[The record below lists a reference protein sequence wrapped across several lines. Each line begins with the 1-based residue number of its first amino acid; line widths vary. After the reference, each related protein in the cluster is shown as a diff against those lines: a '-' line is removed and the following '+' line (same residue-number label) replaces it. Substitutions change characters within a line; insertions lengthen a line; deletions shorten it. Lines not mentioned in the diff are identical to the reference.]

1 MNNNNKTVIKNLT
14 LTLSPEQGSNISGL
28 AGVVA
33 RTMSIPPIRIKHI
46 EILKKSIDARKP
58 GIKIILSVN
67 AFIDEEPKTTEPLI
81 SRYTKKLSQKRVLI
95 IGSGPAGLFAAL
107 KCIELGVKPI
117 VLERGKNVSDRK
129 HDIAIISRPDTAI
142 LVNNHSNYCFGE
154 GGAGTFSDGKLYTRS
169 TKRGNV
175 SDILKILIEHG
186 ANNEIIYDSHP
197 HIGSD
202 KLPGIITNIRN
213 TILNAGGE
221 IHFNTFISDFIISN
235 NKIKSAISSEG
246 KEFDGGAFILATG
259 HSATDIYE
267 LLFSKNISLESKP
280 FAMGVRAEHPQ
291 ELIDSIQ
298 YKSVKRSPYLPTAS
312 YKLVTQVD
320 GRGVFSFCMC
330 PGGIIV
336 PAASKPGE
344 VIVNGMSN
352 SKRNSPYA
360 NSGIVVT
367 INPDELIDY
376 KKHGALSGLKFQQSL
391 EKKCFDL
398 AGKEQKA
405 PAQRM
410 TDFCAGRL
418 SVSLGKTSFNP
429 GVTSVALHEILPGFI
444 TASLQKAFIDFGK
457 KMKGYYSSE
466 AMLLA
471 PESRTSSPVRIP
483 RLTEKLCHP
492 QIENLFP
499 SGEGAGYAGGIVSS
513 AIDGENSA
521 IAAVG
526 YL

>member
-1 MNNNNKTVIKNLT
+1 MIKNLI

-28 AGVVA
+28 AGIVA
-33 RTMSIPPIRIKHI
+33 RTLNMPPLRVKHI

-58 GIKIILSVN
+58 NIKVILSVN
-67 AFIDEEPKTTEPLI
+67 AFIDEEPKVFEPFH
-81 SRYTKKLSQKRVLI
+81 SRYQKTLSSRKVVI

-107 KCIELGVKPI
+107 KCIELGAKPI

-129 HDIAIISRPDTAI
+129 QDIAIINRPDTAG
-142 LVNNHSNYCFGE
+142 LVNIHSNYSFGE

-175 SDILKILIEHG
+175 NDILKILVEHG
-186 ANNEIIYDSHP
+186 ANPEIIYDSHP

-213 TILNAGGE
+213 TIINAGGE
-221 IHFNTFISDFIISN
+221 FHFNTFISDFIISN
-235 NKIKSAISSEG
+235 GKIKSAISTEG
-246 KEFDGGAFILATG
+246 KEFEGDAFILATG

-267 LLFSKNISLESKP
+267 LLISKNISLESKP

-298 YKSVKRSPYLPTAS
+298 YKSRKRSPYLPTAS
-312 YKLVTQVD
+312 YKLVTQVE

-367 INPDELIDY
+367 INPEELISY
-376 KKHGALSGLKFQQSL
+376 QQYGALAGLKFQQDL
-391 EKKCFDL
+391 EIKCFDA

-410 TDFCAGRL
+410 TDFCIARQ
-418 SVSLGKTSFNP
+418 SATLGKTSFNP
-429 GVTSVALHEILPGFI
+429 GVTSVALHEILPDFI
-444 TASLQKAFIDFGK
+444 TLSLQKAFIDFGK
-457 KMKGYYSSE
+457 KMKGYYTSE

-483 RLTEKLCHP
+483 RHPEKLCHF
-492 QIENLFP
+492 QIENLYP

-526 YL
+526 SLG